1 MNVINL
7 SKFSFLGSI
16 SIALLLAQTAQA
28 GIRVDG
34 EGLDWGA
41 GGTVYLEDAAGD
53 SYRSG
58 ADFASAEIGVDG
70 LSLFIK
76 LTFHEPYPTGQPD
89 ISVYFDVDG
98 DASTGFMY
106 NGTGV
111 DATWGMEAASGHWT
125 LGGDWGLKRGNFLTR
140 SAYDSS
146 AGILEMAF
154 PVSVLEGLHTQA
166 GVFISLVANDSLDR
180 VADFGSEAIH
190 INSDRAT
197 AVFEAAVDLRKRHS
211 RDLRILS
218 WNVLRDGP
226 LGAGMESKFGRIVQA
241 LRPDIV
247 CFQELYQ
254 ATTPWTIQFMNRWV
268 PLSEE
273 EGYWT
278 ARKQNDCITVSRF
291 PIEEVETVDANLIT
305 LVDTRELIGSKSWI
319 LNAHTPCCENRSGR
333 LSETD
338 NFMRKLRERKA
349 EAVAAGEEPFAIF
362 LVGDMNTGGSERE
375 VLTMT
380 EGLIYNELTDG
391 PSFWPDWDKTS
402 LEDLAPRQTHRPRI
416 DTWRSLNNQS
426 NTSRLDY
433 IIYSDSLVVPVR
445 AFVLNTRLVPVT
457 FLSEEGLLATD
468 TDGADHLPLWGD
480 FRSVRSS
487 EPFAGGV
494 LQESGWVTGTQL
506 GDVYLLEYPYA
517 YVPGFGWLYQLET
530 STAGWFY
537 KFGEGWIWLRRE
549 NGGWYYSYANEQWS
563 RV

>member
-1 MNVINL
+1 MNIIKVSKL
-7 SKFSFLGSI
+7 SC
-16 SIALLLAQTAQA
+16 LLFVSVAPLSAQSAYS

-34 EGLDWGA
+34 QGLDWDIA
-41 GGTVYLEDAAGD
+41 GTVYLEDAVGD
-53 SYRSG
+53 PYRSG
-58 ADFASAEIGVDG
+58 SDFASAEIVVDG

-76 LTFHEPYPTGQPD
+76 VAFHEPYPTSEPD

-106 NGTGV
+106 NGTGI
-111 DATWGMEAASGHWT
+111 DATWGMEAASGHWS
-125 LGGDWGLKRGNFLTR
+125 LGGDGSLNRGNFLTR
-140 SAYDSS
+140 SAYEAST
-146 AGILEMAF
+146 GILEMAY
-154 PVSVLEGLHTQA
+154 PVSILEGLHTGA

-180 VADFGSEAIH
+180 VADFGATAIH
-190 INSDRAT
+190 FTIEKPIPT
-197 AVFEAAVDLRKRHS
+197 AGGAEDLRKRHP

-226 LGAGMESKFGRIVQA
+226 LGSGMEPKFGRIVQA

-254 ATTPWTIQFMNRWV
+254 ATTPWAIQFMNRWV

-305 LVDTRELIGSKSWI
+305 LIDTRELIGTKSWI
-319 LNAHTPCCENRSGR
+319 LNAHTPCCENRGGR
-333 LSETD
+333 LAETD

-375 VLTMT
+375 LLTMT
-380 EGLIYNELTDG
+380 EGLIYNEFTDG
-391 PSFWPDWDKTS
+391 PSFWPDWDETS
-402 LEDLAPRQTHRPRI
+402 LEDLAPRHTHGQRI
-416 DTWRSLNNQS
+416 DTWRSLNYQS

-433 IIYSDSLVVPVR
+433 ILYSDSLVVPVR
-445 AFVLNTRLVPVT
+445 AFVLNTRLVPAT
-457 FLSEEGLLATD
+457 FLSQEGLLATD

-480 FRSVRSS
+480 FRSVNPS
-487 EPFAGGV
+487 EPFADGR
-494 LQESGWVTGTQL
+494 LQEDGWATGTQF
-506 GDVYLLEYPYA
+506 GDVYLLEYPYV
-517 YVPGFGWLYQLET
+517 YVPVLGWLYQLES
-530 STAGWFY
+530 STTGWFY
-537 KFGEGWIWLRRE
+537 TFGEGWIWLRRE
-549 NGGWYYSYANEQWS
+549 NDGWYYSYSLEQWL